1 MPRIDEHSN
10 TLASASDHSINFLAL
25 GVSSTSLDIIFEQ
38 VLVDCVEDDL
48 RHLRSGRVVE
58 KYEILTPIQ
67 RGKRAASGI
76 YRELPSGIASFWKEN
91 RFIHSFFHHSLQA
104 FMSA

>member
-10 TLASASDHSINFLAL
+10 ALASTRDHCINFLAL

-38 VLVDCVEDDL
+38 VLLDCIEDDL
-48 RHLRSGRVVE
+48 RHLRSGCVVE

-67 RGKRAASGI
+67 GGKRAANGI
-76 YRELPSGIASFWKEN
+76 DRESPSGIAGFWQEK
-91 RFIHSFFHHSLQA
+91 RFVHSFFHRSLQA
-104 FMSA
+104 FMSG